1 MLKYRFVD
9 LSPISRKTDLN
20 IVEQKLK
27 T

>member
-9 LSPISRKTDLN
+9 LSPISRKTGLN